1 VCGLENHLFYEL
13 TNLRRIE
20 VCLDC
25 LGKCFALPFALNK
38 FDPQVFG
45 LWGKYCC
52 AKHLMD
58 ILPNKKVVDIDLF
71 FWSHHKFSQV

>member
-1 VCGLENHLFYEL
+1 MSLPTYREL
-13 TNLRRIE
+13 RCVWIVWVNICSKIN
-20 VCLDC
+20 V
-25 LGKCFALPFALNK
+25 FALPFALNK